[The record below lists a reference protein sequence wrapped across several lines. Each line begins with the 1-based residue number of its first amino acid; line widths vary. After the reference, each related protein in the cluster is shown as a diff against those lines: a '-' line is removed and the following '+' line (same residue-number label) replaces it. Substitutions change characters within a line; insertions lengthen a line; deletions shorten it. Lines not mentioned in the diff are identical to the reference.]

1 MLICYKIDKI
11 SCGNCISRQSQPPHY
26 LLFEIFSLCERKA
39 PQDDID
45 PVEEML
51 KKTGCMELHYQVQE
65 CIAET
70 QDWRKCQGVL
80 KEFRMCMES
89 YQKMREK

>member
-1 MLICYKIDKI
+1 MTVKLRSTI
-11 SCGNCISRQSQPPHY
+11 QQ
-26 LLFEIFSLCERKA
+26 
-39 PQDDID
+39 QDVED

-70 QDWRKCQGVL
+70 QDWRKCQEQV
-80 KEFRMCMES
+80 KRFKVCMDE
-89 YQKMREK
+89 YKKKREEADS

>member
-1 MLICYKIDKI
+1 MIPNLTT
-11 SCGNCISRQSQPPHY
+11 QQH
-26 LLFEIFSLCERKA
+26 
-39 PQDDID
+39 DIED

-70 QDWRKCQGVL
+70 QDWRKCQDQV
-80 KEFRMCMES
+80 KKFKVCMDE
-89 YQKMREK
+89 YQRNREKSYLNK